1 MIASRGFPVK
11 SDATDASRFDVP
23 RPTCYATDHKVH
35 PAPGEH
41 MGPTDDEPARIRS
54 GHFGDP
60 AATYGYRFERLG
72 EVFVERII
80 WAELPAPRRLAG
92 VVVADTGY
100 VWYRFWLLPEGQVV
114 ERYFTAG
121 GAPVGTQIDLCAPIA
136 WDETGCAAVDLL
148 LDVWID
154 AGGRVTVHNED
165 RFEKAMVWGSLS
177 AAQADLAEAHLRE
190 LTAAIARGRFPPPL
204 VRNWQLDLSR
214 IVATSADDINRG
226 ATWSG

>member
-1 MIASRGFPVK
+1 M
-11 SDATDASRFDVP
+11 
-23 RPTCYATDHKVH
+23 
-35 PAPGEH
+35 EH
-41 MGPTDDEPARIRS
+41 LDDEPTQIRS

-92 VVVADTGY
+92 VVVADTGH

-114 ERYFTAG
+114 ERYFTAEG
-121 GAPVGTQIDLCAPIA
+121 MPIGTQIDLCAPIA
-136 WDETGCAAVDLL
+136 WDDTGCSALDLL
-148 LDVWID
+148 LDIWID
-154 AGGRVTVHNED
+154 ADGRVTVHNED
-165 RFEKAMVWGSLS
+165 RFENAVVWGALNS
-177 AAQADLAEAHLRE
+177 AQAELAEVHLRE

-214 IVATSADDINRG
+214 IAAIRAGSVNRG
-226 ATWSG
+226 AGQGG